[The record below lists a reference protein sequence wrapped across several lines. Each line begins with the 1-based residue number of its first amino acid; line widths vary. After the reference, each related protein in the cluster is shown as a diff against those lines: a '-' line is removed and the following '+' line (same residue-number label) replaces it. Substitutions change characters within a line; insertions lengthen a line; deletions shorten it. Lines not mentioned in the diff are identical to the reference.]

1 MAKDFQ
7 NLKKTANLHIQG
19 DLKTPEI
26 KPQRLPPIHKMIKL
40 SKDKESRDSQDGR
53 LGRQRDHLLS

>member
-26 KPQRLPPIHKMIKL
+26 KAQRLPPIHKMIKL
-40 SKDKESRDSQDGR
+40 SKTKKVEIAKMAD
-53 LGRQRDHLLS
+53 